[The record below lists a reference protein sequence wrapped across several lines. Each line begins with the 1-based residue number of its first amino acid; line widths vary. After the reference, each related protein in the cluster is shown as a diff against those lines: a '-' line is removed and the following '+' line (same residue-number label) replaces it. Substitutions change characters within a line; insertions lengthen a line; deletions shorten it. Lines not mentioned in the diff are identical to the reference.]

1 MYQRTAL
8 GTLGFA
14 AGPFVGKAA
23 RAKLAEMEHLIEL
36 KPMEQ
41 LQDPVL
47 LTGFFM
53 RRRAGRL
60 ASRTLA
66 YLADQW
72 GAEKVAK
79 LELNEFVNA
88 TIQRPEVRRDDNQVM
103 IDWPELSFYHA
114 RPPGAN
120 RDIILL
126 MGAEPNYYWM
136 KFVETISEYVE
147 RTGAKTLVSLRA
159 RPGEVPHTRTS
170 PVYIIASDVELE
182 LQFGVQST
190 AEKYEGPSSISGV
203 LSAHLQ
209 TLNWRTADLSVV
221 QPDYFPRMPNAQ
233 ASLSLIRLI
242 DKAFGTTTPVESLEE
257 TAREQRR
264 TIDEGIAN
272 DETTWS
278 EILEREG
285 TYDSGLENLEF
296 LAPAEAPSDEL
307 PSIEAALEDV
317 ERLFRSSEADDK
329 PSA

>member
-1 MYQRTAL
+1 
-8 GTLGFA
+8 
-14 AGPFVGKAA
+14 
-23 RAKLAEMEHLIEL
+23 MERLIEL
-36 KPMEQ
+36 KPLVQ
-41 LQDPVL
+41 LRDPVL

-79 LELNEFVNA
+79 LKLTEFVNA
-88 TIQRPEVRRDDNQVM
+88 TIQRPDVRRDDNQVI

-114 RPPGAN
+114 RPPGAE

-126 MGAEPNYYWM
+126 TGAEPNYYWV
-136 KFVETISEYVE
+136 KFVETIADYVE
-147 RTGAKTLVSLRA
+147 KTGAKTLVSLRA

-170 PVYIIASDVELE
+170 PVYINASDVELE
-182 LQFGVQST
+182 LQFGVQSS

-209 TLNWRTADLSVV
+209 SLNWRTADLSVV

-233 ASLSLIRLI
+233 ASLSLIKLI
-242 DKAFGTTTPVESLEE
+242 DKAFGTTTPVDSLEK
-257 TAREQRR
+257 TAREQRQ
-264 TIDEGIAN
+264 TIDEGIA
-272 DETTWS
+272 DDQTTWS

-285 TYDSGLENLEF
+285 SYDAGLEKLEF
-296 LAPAEAPSDEL
+296 LAPGETKPGDAL
-307 PSIEAALEDV
+307 PSVEAALEDV
-317 ERLFRSSEADDK
+317 ERLFRSGEADDE
-329 PSA
+329 PTE